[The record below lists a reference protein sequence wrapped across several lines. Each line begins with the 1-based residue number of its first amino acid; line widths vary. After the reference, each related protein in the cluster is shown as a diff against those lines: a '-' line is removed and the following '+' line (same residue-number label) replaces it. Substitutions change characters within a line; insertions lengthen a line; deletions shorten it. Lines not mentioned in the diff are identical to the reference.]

1 MTLELKRLPGPV
13 LREGQMH
20 TLRIGVLRTR
30 CNQAIDLTRHCETVG
45 CAHDNVC
52 FCLLPSERKRTASQM
67 SCPVASMF
75 SATYDIHPASSSE
88 QHAAYVNVHEVWGRN
103 LPMDVFLNHRYQS
116 ETHNRA
122 DWFVLTEGEKVVS
135 SLGRQPL
142 QFQFCGK
149 ILKGCGIG
157 SVHTHPDYRQ
167 KGYAAALLRR
177 VDQWSSEQGHQISL
191 LFSDIDPTY
200 YARLGYERWSADFS
214 ICDRDMLLKLSDGPV
229 RLKPVHYQADDPL
242 LPTFYRLW
250 HRQDQ
255 LCIHRDTQ
263 YWSYSANRENAGSF
277 FVVLDEKDDSVGYI
291 RARIKEEGCL
301 QLTEFATDPDHPQSQ
316 RSIYRALGVLAT
328 EWECSVVEG
337 WFPASSMVPKK
348 PREQAI
354 TMLRSLNQGVSLL
367 DDSDLMQKSHFW
379 MSDAF

>member
-1 MTLELKRLPGPV
+1 MTLELKRLSGPV
-13 LREGQMH
+13 LREGRIH
-20 TLRIGVLRTR
+20 TLTIGALYNR
-30 CNQAIDLTRHCETVG
+30 CNQAIDLTRHYETVG
-45 CAHDNVC
+45 SLTIKCG
-52 FCLLPSERKRTASQM
+52 FCLLSSERKRRASQV
-67 SCPVASMF
+67 SCLVASMS
-75 SATYDIHPASSSE
+75 SATYDIHLASSSE
-88 QHAAYVNVHEVWGRN
+88 QHAAYVNVHEVWGGN
-103 LPMDVFLNHRYQS
+103 VPLDDFLSHRYQS

-122 DWFVLTEGEKVVS
+122 DWFVLTVGEKVVS

-167 KGYAAALLRR
+167 KGYAAALLRQ

-191 LFSDIDPTY
+191 LFSDIDPGY
-200 YARLGYERWSADFS
+200 YARLGYERWPADAS
-214 ICDRDMLLKLSDGPV
+214 ICDRDMLRNLSDEAV
-229 RLKPVHYQADDPL
+229 RLEPVQYQADDPL
-242 LPTFYRLW
+242 LPTFYQLW

-255 LCIHRDTQ
+255 LCIHRDTP
-263 YWSYSANRENAGSF
+263 YWNYSSNRKNVGSF
-277 FVVLDEKDDSVGYI
+277 FVVLDERDDPVGYI

-301 QLTEFATDPDHPQSQ
+301 QLTEFATDPDQPQSQ
-316 RSIYRALGVLAT
+316 RSIYRALGVLAA

-337 WFPASSMVPKK
+337 WFPASSRVPKK

-354 TMLRSLNQGVSLL
+354 TMLRSLNQEVSLL
-367 DDSDLMQKSHFW
+367 DDPDLMQKSHFW